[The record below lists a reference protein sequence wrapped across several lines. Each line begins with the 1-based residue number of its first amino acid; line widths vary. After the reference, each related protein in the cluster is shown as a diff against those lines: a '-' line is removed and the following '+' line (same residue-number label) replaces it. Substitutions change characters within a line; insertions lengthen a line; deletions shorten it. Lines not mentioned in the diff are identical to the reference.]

1 MSADEPSSSARAQ
14 ALRETLVS
22 IFTLGDPDPKNI
34 AAALRQVAPEDV
46 AAVLGDFDETEK
58 LLIYQALPSNEDRGI
73 VLEETDQQ
81 SRREIIE
88 QSPEKETLEVLGEM
102 AVDDLVDQMEDLTE
116 EKRAKILALLGS
128 EEAQDVKELLAFAPE
143 TAGGMMTTEFLTIPV
158 SVTSR
163 DALAEIQGNLN
174 VEVISYVY
182 VTAPDDVLRGVLSIR
197 DVLNAKPETPVE
209 SYMKHDVIAVSVH
222 TDREEV
228 AAVVNKYNFP
238 VIPVVDEENRIRGI
252 VTFDDIFDAVEEEH
266 SEDML
271 RMAGTVAIHPFYEPM
286 YLGFLKRLP
295 FLLLTMMGG
304 IGVIMVKEAFEE
316 KISAG
321 IVAAAF
327 LYVPLLCGL
336 SGNVAIVSAT
346 VMVRGMATGEI
357 HLGRAWKA
365 VGREVGVGILIA
377 LALSA
382 LVSVGLALM
391 IDTEVTPRL
400 GWSVG
405 LGLCLSIAWSA
416 FLGAIVPLLCRASGV
431 IDPAIASGPFV
442 TMTCDITATIIYFS
456 LVFALL

>member
-1 MSADEPSSSARAQ
+1 MSPDEPSSSDRAQ

-22 IFTLGDPDPKNI
+22 LFTLDTPDPRNV

-46 AAVLGDFDETEK
+46 ASILGDFDEAEK
-58 LLIYQALPSNEDRGI
+58 LLIYHALPSNEDRGV

-88 QSPEKETLEVLGEM
+88 QSTEKETLDVLGEM
-102 AVDDLVDQMEDLTE
+102 AVDDLVDQMENLSE
-116 EKRAKILALLGS
+116 EKRAKVLAALES
-128 EEAQDVKELLAFAPE
+128 EEAQDVKELLTFAPE

-158 SVTSR
+158 GVTSR

-182 VTAPDDVLRGVLSIR
+182 VTAPGDSLQGVLSIR
-197 DVLNAKPETPVE
+197 DILNAKPDTPIE
-209 SYMKHDVIAVSVH
+209 SYMKRDIITVSID

-228 AAVVNKYNFP
+228 AGVVNKYNFP
-238 VIPVVDEENRIRGI
+238 VIPVVDEENSIKGI
-252 VTFDDIFDAVEEEH
+252 VTFDDVFDAVEEEH

-271 RMAGTVAIHPFYEPM
+271 RMAGTVAIHPFYEPI

-295 FLLLTMMGG
+295 FLLLTMLGG
-304 IGVIMVKEAFEE
+304 IGVIVLKGWFKGDIPDDIFLIAF
-316 KISAG
+316 A
-321 IVAAAF
+321 
-327 LYVPLLCGL
+327 YVPLLCGL

-346 VMVRGMATGEI
+346 VMVRGMATGDI
-357 HLGRAWKA
+357 NLGRAWRA
-365 VGREVGVGILIA
+365 VGREVGVGVLIA
-377 LALSA
+377 IALSA
-382 LVSVGLALM
+382 LVSFGIAFM
-391 IDTEVTPRL
+391 NNDEATARL
-400 GWSVG
+400 GWLVG

-442 TMTCDITATIIYFS
+442 TMTCDITATFIYFF